1 MNIFERRLISI
12 VINNK
17 NNFYDKIFLKL
28 KKNNINITNSINI
41 TNIY

>member
-17 NNFYDKIFLKL
+17 NNSYDKIFLKL